1 MLNQQRGIALVE
13 VLIAAVIVA
22 IGLSGM
28 GALLLAAIQSTRDSS
43 QTSQGMWI
51 VQDYVGRIRANSL
64 AAMNGHYALT
74 TGISCSSLPDPMCA
88 THSNSEGERVVP
100 ADCSARQMA
109 QFDQWNVICGTDS
122 SALDSAGEFLR
133 SPVLGSVC
141 SATDATTGF
150 CTQYTV
156 SLSWSTSHKNTQTSQ
171 FSMIVEVE

>member
-64 AAMNGHYALT
+64 AALNSEYVLSG
-74 TGISCSSLPDPMCA
+74 GIDCATPPNPMCA
-88 THSNSEGERVVP
+88 NHSNSDGERVVP
-100 ADCSARQMA
+100 ADCSASQMA
-109 QFDQWNVICGTDS
+109 VFDQWNVVCGTDS

-133 SPVLGSVC
+133 SPTLSSVC
-141 SATDATTGF
+141 SANDATTGF

-156 SLSWSTSHKNTQTSQ
+156 SLSWSTSHKNSKTSQ
-171 FSMIVEVE
+171 YSMVVEVE